1 MNEKLHAVLCHTTV
15 ILGLMFL
22 VFLVLDQFNPLMNF
36 TDHPISHVLLA
47 ILCISGI
54 ALHVM
59 YCAAAGRNRGK
70 EK

>member
-1 MNEKLHAVLCHTTV
+1 MNKLRGLLSHLTM
-15 ILGLMFL
+15 ILALML
-22 VFLVLDQFNPLMNF
+22 MTFLVLDQFNPLMNF

-59 YCAAAGRNRGK
+59 YCAAAARNRGK

>member
-1 MNEKLHAVLCHTTV
+1 MNKLRGLLSHLTM
-15 ILGLMFL
+15 ILALML
-22 VFLVLDQFNPLMNF
+22 LTFLVLDQFNPLMNF

-59 YCAAAGRNRGK
+59 YCAAAGRSRGK

>member
-1 MNEKLHAVLCHTTV
+1 MNKIRGLLSHLTM
-15 ILGLMFL
+15 ILALML
-22 VFLVLDQFNPLMNF
+22 MTFLVLDQFNPLMNF

-59 YCAAAGRNRGK
+59 YCASAGRSRGK

>member
-1 MNEKLHAVLCHTTV
+1 MNKIRGLLSHLTM
-15 ILGLMFL
+15 ILALMFI

-47 ILCISGI
+47 ILCITGI
-54 ALHVM
+54 AQHVM
-59 YCAAAGRNRGK
+59 YCAAAGRSRGE

>member
-1 MNEKLHAVLCHTTV
+1 MNKLRGLLSHLTM
-15 ILGLMFL
+15 ILALML
-22 VFLVLDQFNPLMNF
+22 MTFLVLDQFNPLMNF

>member
-1 MNEKLHAVLCHTTV
+1 MNKVRTLLSHLTV
-15 ILGLMFL
+15 ILGTMFI
-22 VFLVLDQFNPLMNF
+22 VFLVLDQFNPMMNF
-36 TDHPISHVLLA
+36 TDHPVTHVLLA

>member
-1 MNEKLHAVLCHTTV
+1 MNKLRGLLSHLTM
-15 ILGLMFL
+15 ILALML
-22 VFLVLDQFNPLMNF
+22 MTFLVLDQFNPLMNF

-47 ILCISGI
+47 ILCISGM

-59 YCAAAGRNRGK
+59 YCRMAARNRGK